1 MRIALDPGLELLL
14 ETVQLLV
21 NEPQTGH
28 IVEVRGDNLDAHVLH
43 RQPRGNRILAA
54 RKRQQHGPAFGGE
67 LLTHRETRA
76 LITNNRGHF
85 GHLLPV
91 MRINRECE

>member
-14 ETVQLLV
+14 EIIKFLV
-21 NEPQTGH
+21 NEPQAGH
-28 IVEVRGDNLDAHVLH
+28 IVEVRGDNLDAHVPH
-43 RQPRGNRILAA
+43 GEPRGDRVLAA
-54 RKRQQHGPAFGGE
+54 RKRQQHGLAFGGE

-76 LITNNRGHF
+76 LIANNRGHF

-91 MRINRECE
+91 MRMNRECE